1 MLVLAAG
8 RSTRMG
14 GPNKLLQEAD
24 GQPLVVHAV
33 KAALASQAVE
43 VVVVLGHMADQVKPA
58 IEQAIGRTKRLRFVT
73 NPDFADGLS
82 TSVRTGIAA
91 LGKEIDAA
99 IVQLGDMPG
108 VNAALLDRLMAA
120 FSPVE
125 GRSIC
130 VPTVGGKRGNPVLWD
145 RRFFA
150 EMAKVSGDTGAKH
163 LIGEHADLVCEVEMT
178 GEAAITDIDTPEA
191 LAAWRA
197 RSAAMTGTAH
207 VFRTASVSLAHE
219 LERRRTLARPDDGS
233 ERRGCGMSF
242 DVAAVRHQF
251 PILSEIIDG
260 RPVHYL
266 DNGASAQTPLAVLD
280 AVRSYETTGRANVL
294 RGVHRLAER
303 ATELYENA
311 RADVAKFLGVQPM
324 EIVFTGG
331 CTAAINLVAY
341 SYGQLLK
348 RGDRIL
354 ISELEHHSNIVPWQ
368 LLRQRSGVEL
378 DMLPLTTDGQIDL
391 EALPKVLTS
400 ETKLIS
406 LAHVSNVT
414 GALLDVR
421 KVVEAAKAVG
431 AKVMLDGAQRAPH
444 GPLDLR
450 AARHRFLRLRRPQGL
465 RPQRHR
471 RAVGQARAARRD
483 AAVPWAAAR

>member
-1 MLVLAAG
+1 
-8 RSTRMG
+8 
-14 GPNKLLQEAD
+14 
-24 GQPLVVHAV
+24 
-33 KAALASQAVE
+33 
-43 VVVVLGHMADQVKPA
+43 
-58 IEQAIGRTKRLRFVT
+58 
-73 NPDFADGLS
+73 
-82 TSVRTGIAA
+82 
-91 LGKEIDAA
+91 
-99 IVQLGDMPG
+99 
-108 VNAALLDRLMAA
+108 
-120 FSPVE
+120 
-125 GRSIC
+125 
-130 VPTVGGKRGNPVLWD
+130 
-145 RRFFA
+145 
-150 EMAKVSGDTGAKH
+150 
-163 LIGEHADLVCEVEMT
+163 
-178 GEAAITDIDTPEA
+178 
-191 LAAWRA
+191 
-197 RSAAMTGTAH
+197 
-207 VFRTASVSLAHE
+207 
-219 LERRRTLARPDDGS
+219 
-233 ERRGCGMSF
+233 MSF
-242 DVAAVRHQF
+242 DVAAVRRQF

-311 RADVAKFLGVQPM
+311 RADVAQFLGVQPM

-341 SYGQLLK
+341 SYGQLLE

-378 DMLPLTTDGQIDL
+378 DMLPLTPDGQIDL
-391 EALPKVLTS
+391 ESLPRMLTS
-400 ETKLIS
+400 ATKLVS

-450 AARHRFLRLRRPQGL
+450 ALGIDFYVFAGHKAYGPNGIGVLWARPELLDAMPPFMGGGSMIGRVTLAETTWAPPPRRFEAGTPPIGPAIGL
-465 RPQRHR
+465 GGACKWMAALDWTSAHDHEMGLVQRVLDGLQQIDGTQILGPASLQNRYPVVSFMLAGVHPHDVAQTLDSFGVAV
-471 RAVGQARAARRD
+471 RAGHHCAQPLMDRFDLDGTTRVSIAPYNDSTDID
-483 AAVPWAAAR
+483 ALLAGVRHAAATLR

>member
-1 MLVLAAG
+1 
-8 RSTRMG
+8 
-14 GPNKLLQEAD
+14 
-24 GQPLVVHAV
+24 
-33 KAALASQAVE
+33 
-43 VVVVLGHMADQVKPA
+43 
-58 IEQAIGRTKRLRFVT
+58 
-73 NPDFADGLS
+73 
-82 TSVRTGIAA
+82 
-91 LGKEIDAA
+91 
-99 IVQLGDMPG
+99 
-108 VNAALLDRLMAA
+108 
-120 FSPVE
+120 
-125 GRSIC
+125 
-130 VPTVGGKRGNPVLWD
+130 
-145 RRFFA
+145 
-150 EMAKVSGDTGAKH
+150 
-163 LIGEHADLVCEVEMT
+163 
-178 GEAAITDIDTPEA
+178 
-191 LAAWRA
+191 
-197 RSAAMTGTAH
+197 
-207 VFRTASVSLAHE
+207 
-219 LERRRTLARPDDGS
+219 
-233 ERRGCGMSF
+233 MSF

-251 PILSEIIDG
+251 PILFKIIDG

-378 DMLPLTTDGQIDL
+378 DMLPLTQDGQIDL

-444 GPLDLR
+444 GPVDLR
-450 AARHRFLRLRRPQGL
+450 ALGIDFYVFAGHKAYGPNGIGVLWAKPELLDAMPPFMGGGSMIGRVTLAETTWAPAPRRFEAGTPPIGPAIGL
-465 RPQRHR
+465 GAACNWMAALDWTSAHDHEMGLVQRVLDGLQQIDGTQILGPASLQNRYPVVSFMLDGVHPHDVAQTLDSFGVAV
-471 RAVGQARAARRD
+471 RAGHHCAQPLMDRFDLDGTTRVSIAPYNDNADID
-483 AAVPWAAAR
+483 ALLAGVKHAAATLR